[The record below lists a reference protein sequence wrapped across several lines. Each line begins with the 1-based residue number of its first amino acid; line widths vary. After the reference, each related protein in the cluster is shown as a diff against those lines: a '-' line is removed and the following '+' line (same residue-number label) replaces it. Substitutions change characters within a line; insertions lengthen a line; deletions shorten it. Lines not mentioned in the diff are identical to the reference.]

1 MLTLC
6 RPNHFHCLTILIVL
20 LATANLAPAFASD
33 NKPAKH
39 HVTKRQAERVALSK
53 IQGGKIRTAELV
65 TANGSSFWSVYVVT
79 AGGKNSKEVRVDAST
94 GKILTVQTE
103 KPGDQAEEPA
113 KPH

>member
-53 IQGGKIRTAELV
+53 IHGGKIRTAELV

-79 AGGKNSKEVRVDAST
+79 AGAKNSKEVRVDAST